1 MLSGPCQ
8 EEWLIGRMKQIH
20 KSMVRICRNLRRT
33 FVKKLLS
40 FWKQALKLL
49 VKLFW
54 AVLYYDQ

>member
-1 MLSGPCQ
+1 MVSRTCQ
-8 EEWLIGRMKQIH
+8 EDWLTVWMKQIH
-20 KSMVRICRNLRRT
+20 KSVGRIFQNLRRT

>member
-1 MLSGPCQ
+1 MVSRTCQ

-20 KSMVRICRNLRRT
+20 KSMVRICQNLRRT

-49 VKLFW
+49 VKLFL

>member
-8 EEWLIGRMKQIH
+8 EDWLIGRMKQIH
-20 KSMVRICRNLRRT
+20 ESVGRIFQNLRST

-49 VKLFW
+49 VKLFL